1 MTEQELWEG
10 LHAVERCED
19 MDEARTA
26 VRDLLGRMGRDE
38 LAVMARAAAMTLTP
52 EDFEAMSPEA
62 MSPEAARLWSWL
74 RRRAIIHGRRHKT
87 LGASLEAS
95 GSETNNY
102 KPERPGVRQAGAG
115 SL

>member
-26 VRDLLGRMGRDE
+26 VRDLLGRMDRDE
-38 LAVMARAAAMTLTP
+38 LAVVTRAAAMTLAP
-52 EDFEAMSPEA
+52 EDFEA

-95 GSETNNY
+95 GSETNNH